1 MLYQNNSVKLQK
13 IYKMDTLDKEVS
25 LAQETADEVVG
36 TNNDDGVAN
45 DGIESTPG
53 GDGHISTVSFA
64 SQLGGDSNTPNGTL
78 DQQSKLTTLDSDGD
92 TESKVFAKPIKKA
105 VKTDYN
111 TEESHTLDQSSSNK
125 REKKMKR
132 LSSSV
137 EHVDLEY
144 SLGSLDSPPTS
155 SYKRQIEPPS
165 STGSAKKKKISPV
178 PPPSKSLS
186 EALANPKFWQE
197 SASVSENNIASASFD
212 VADEE
217 GGSSPLSGAEDVE
230 DGPLV
235 GDNTAVCNRDVAQ
248 RRLSDEEKRSIG
260 EAEDIM
266 RAAALAAQAESPD
279 NNGDDSNSKGK
290 SAEKGTSEEDMN
302 DFDRHVKSDTK
313 DTGDDDLDSNVSSAS
328 SLVESYLAEEEYSR
342 PLRPAPPSTP
352 AASKDSLTPL
362 PYQSSLV
369 RGKLSTSK
377 LMCSDDISVNDK
389 SETSSPLKDIPP
401 PPTYSSAD
409 EDDKTPPAGR
419 KGNRS
424 RLKQRYHTKKE
435 SNISPSGAATEPRR
449 GGGGDHAGKPK
460 PTTKSDFD
468 KWDVGD
474 RYQLKRMLGRGS
486 YGEVAQAVD
495 LKHQKEETQS
505 PSKKTNS
512 STYVAVK
519 KISKAFDSEVDAIRL
534 YREMHILRKLKGHA
548 CVIRLLNIVQPRSS
562 DLSQFN
568 DLYLVFEYVDTDLYK
583 LIMSPQYLT
592 TEHIQTFLFQMLAG
606 LKYIHSSSGK
616 FDIMI

>member
-1 MLYQNNSVKLQK
+1 
-13 IYKMDTLDKEVS
+13 MDTQDKEVS
-25 LAQETADEVVG
+25 LAQETADEMVVVG
-36 TNNDDGVAN
+36 TNNNSDDGVAN
-45 DGIESTPG
+45 DDESMPKDG
-53 GDGHISTVSFA
+53 GHISTVTFA
-64 SQLGGDSNTPNGTL
+64 SRLGGDSNTPNSSL
-78 DQQSKLTTLDSDGD
+78 DQPKLTSDSDGD
-92 TESKVFAKPIKKA
+92 TQSKVFAKPIKKT
-105 VKTDYN
+105 VKTDN
-111 TEESHTLDQSSSNK
+111 STEEKHTLDQSLSNK
-125 REKKMKR
+125 REMKMKR

-155 SYKRQIEPPS
+155 SHKRQIEPPS
-165 STGSAKKKKISPV
+165 STGSVKKKRLSPV

-217 GGSSPLSGAEDVE
+217 GGSSPLSGAEEDIE

-235 GDNTAVCNRDVAQ
+235 GDNTDVCNRNLAQ

-266 RAAALAAQAESPD
+266 RAAALAAQAETPD
-279 NNGDDSNSKGK
+279 NIGGDSNSKGK
-290 SAEKGTSEEDMN
+290 TAEKGTSEEDMN

-342 PLRPAPPSTP
+342 PLPPAPPSTP

-362 PYQSSLV
+362 PYQSSLA

-377 LMCSDDISVNDK
+377 LMCSDDSLVNDK

-401 PPTYSSAD
+401 PPAYSSAD
-409 EDDKTPPAGR
+409 EDDKTPPAGG

-424 RLKQRYHTKKE
+424 RLKQRYHTKNE

-495 LKHQKEETQS
+495 LRHQKEETQS
-505 PSKKTNS
+505 PSKKTDT

-548 CVIRLLNIVQPRSS
+548 CVIQLLNIVQPRSS

-592 TEHIQTFLFQMLAG
+592 TEHIQTFLFQMLVG